1 MALVHSLPIRNHSR
15 HPQSMFI
22 PRTNSHRVSSVYNG
36 VRFTRIDRP
45 QMGINFGG
53 RSSSRSSLRR
63 KVVINFQNGNGNG
76 WFLSGKKYS
85 WNFLDREGRKSKRR
99 NLTELFNISN
109 WALTVYETG
118 VRIEENIPDNK
129 TANKIS
135 AKNSN
140 FCNVWKTIFYN

>member
-1 MALVHSLPIRNHSR
+1 METDGSCPGRN
-15 HPQSMFI
+15 I
-22 PRTNSHRVSSVYNG
+22 L
-36 VRFTRIDRP
+36 
-45 QMGINFGG
+45 GIFFHVDWTE
-53 RSSSRSSLRR
+53 
-63 KVVINFQNGNGNG
+63 K
-76 WFLSGKKYS
+76 
-85 WNFLDREGRKSKRR
+85 RER

-140 FCNVWKTIFYN
+140 FCNV

>member
-53 RSSSRSSLRR
+53 KFVSIEFKKEGGNKFPKWKWKRMVLVREEIFLEYSFTLTGPRR
-63 KVVINFQNGNGNG
+63 EKGIWQNY
-76 WFLSGKKYS
+76 L
-85 WNFLDREGRKSKRR
+85 
-99 NLTELFNISN
+99 ICN

>member
-1 MALVHSLPIRNHSR
+1 MHIEYQACIMVSVS
-15 HPQSMFI
+15 
-22 PRTNSHRVSSVYNG
+22 RVSIGHKWGLIS
-36 VRFTRIDRP
+36 
-45 QMGINFGG
+45 GG
-53 RSSSRSSLRR
+53 NSSRSSLRR

-140 FCNVWKTIFYN
+140 FCNV